1 VRALLGHKGIETT
14 QLYAQIRPAALKEA
28 VSFYEAKAFDNI
40 NEIEMV
46 APTGFGSRTCS
57 LHCCAFHLFVRSA
70 HAARR
75 RYS

>member
-40 NEIEMV
+40 NETEMV
-46 APTGFGSRTCS
+46 APNGIWQPDVFPALPFEGRAT
-57 LHCCAFHLFVRSA
+57 
-70 HAARR
+70 AA
-75 RYS
+75 